1 MELFPSIQPQLLEE
15 EVMKIPQEVK
25 WDFISDTP
33 VFKNKNPVI
42 ISENEAIK
50 VWIWNALKTAR
61 KRFVI
66 FTHDYGN
73 DFEELIGQPYSESI
87 KQMEA
92 KRYLEECLLI
102 NPYIQS
108 VNNVDVS
115 FQDDKLTI
123 SFSVTTLYGSIE
135 MVGDEFV

>member
-15 EVMKIPQEVK
+15 EVMQIPQEVK

-115 FQDDKLTI
+115 FQNDKLTI

>member
-1 MELFPSIQPQLLEE
+1 MELFPFMQPQLLEKE
-15 EVMKIPQEVK
+15 ELTVPREIK
-25 WDFISDTP
+25 WDFIADVP
-33 VFKNKNPVI
+33 VFKNKKPVFVL
-42 ISENEAIK
+42 ENEAIK

-66 FTHDYGN
+66 FTHNYGN
-73 DFEELIGQPYSESI
+73 DFEELIGQTYSESI

-108 VNNVDVS
+108 VDNIQVDFKNDS
-115 FQDDKLTI
+115 LTI
-123 SFSVTTLYGSIE
+123 SFSVTTKYGKIE
-135 MVGDEFV
+135 MAGDEFV

>member
-108 VNNVDVS
+108 VNNVDVD

>member
-15 EVMKIPQEVK
+15 EVMQIPQEVK

-92 KRYLEECLLI
+92 KRFLEECLLI

-115 FQDDKLTI
+115 FQNDKLTI

>member
-15 EVMKIPQEVK
+15 EIMKIPHEVK

-115 FQDDKLTI
+115 FQDDKLSI

>member
-15 EVMKIPQEVK
+15 EIMKIPHEVR